1 MGFDPEFPMTPEKVL
16 RLRVMNAPLLMSLD
30 AGDWGIAPTQ
40 WQKRQFPAVH
50 APRISVVHDGID
62 TDAVCPRKEN
72 IEEEL
77 VTYVARNLEPYRG
90 FHSFM
95 RAIPE
100 IQRRRPKARI
110 VIVGG
115 DGISYSARLPPGQ
128 TYRQRMLR
136 ELDGKIDLSRVTF
149 TGRIPYA
156 DYLALLRR
164 SSVHVYLTY
173 PFVLSWS
180 MLEAM
185 ASGCL
190 LVASR
195 TPPVEE
201 VIEDGKNGLLV
212 DFFSTEQI
220 AARVEYALARQKELE
235 ELRSNARAT
244 VEKRFDLKRVCL
256 PAQRKLVEQLL
267 GVSATRRAA

>member
-1 MGFDPEFPMTPEKVL
+1 MT
-16 RLRVMNAPLLMSLD
+16 
-30 AGDWGIAPTQ
+30 
-40 WQKRQFPAVH
+40 
-50 APRISVVHDGID
+50 VVHDGID
-62 TDAVCPRKEN
+62 TELARPGPAP
-72 IEEEL
+72 EEEL

-100 IQRRRPKARI
+100 IQRRRPGARI

-115 DGISYSARLPPGQ
+115 DDVSYSPRLAAGETYRARL
-128 TYRQRMLR
+128 LR
-136 ELDGKIDLSRVTF
+136 ELDGRIDPSRVTF
-149 TGRIPYA
+149 TGRLAYA

-180 MLEAM
+180 LLEAM

-201 VIEDGKNGLLV
+201 VIEDGVNGLLV
-212 DFFSTEQI
+212 DFFSPAQI
-220 AARVEYALARQKELE
+220 AARIDEALSRQAAYRTLREAARRTVLE
-235 ELRSNARAT
+235 RY
-244 VEKRFDLKRVCL
+244 DLTRRCL
-256 PAQRKLVEQLL
+256 PAQARLIAGLG
-267 GVSATRRAA
+267 GVSLSSPGRECQQQAEAVQQ